1 MPTSRTTQRSPLTR
15 DRVLRTAMDLADRD
29 GLDALTMRAL
39 ADELGVEAMSLY
51 YHLPNKSAILDGV
64 VEVAFDEIEREVGG
78 FEAAG
83 AAAIRAGTDAL
94 DWSAALR
101 ERILGARRVML
112 RHPWVP
118 VVMESRATFGPTM
131 ARYVD
136 GVVGLMRAGGLSHD
150 LIHHSL
156 HALGSRMYGFV
167 QELGDD
173 DASTPTDPAELEAMA
188 ALAPNL
194 AAMLAEVAHVDPDTT
209 LGWCDDQE
217 EFEFGLDILLEGI
230 ERRRVAEAARVA
242 DGAAHLAPGGRT

>member
-1 MPTSRTTQRSPLTR
+1 MPTSRTAQRPPLTR
-15 DRVLRTAMDLADRD
+15 ERVLRTAMDLADRD
-29 GLDALTMRAL
+29 GLDALTMRGL

-64 VEVAFDEIEREVGG
+64 IEVAFEEIEREVGG
-78 FEAAG
+78 LDAATAG
-83 AAAIRAGTDAL
+83 AGPET
-94 DWSAALR
+94 WSAALR
-101 ERILGARRVML
+101 ERILGARRVLL

-136 GVVGLMRAGGLSHD
+136 GIVGLMRAGGLSHD

-167 QELGDD
+167 QELGPDD
-173 DASTPTDPAELEAMA
+173 SSSTPTDPAEVEAMA

-194 AAMLAEVAHVDPDTT
+194 AAMLAEVAHDDPDST
-209 LGWCDDQE
+209 LGWCDDQT

-230 ERRRVAEAARVA
+230 ERRRRAASR
-242 DGAAHLAPGGRT
+242 

>member
-1 MPTSRTTQRSPLTR
+1 MPTSRTAQRSPLTR
-15 DRVLRTAMDLADRD
+15 ERVLRTAMDLADRD

-64 VEVAFDEIEREVGG
+64 VEVAFEEIERAVGG
-78 FEAAG
+78 LDAATAG
-83 AAAIRAGTDAL
+83 ADPVT
-94 DWSAALR
+94 WTAALR
-101 ERILGARRVML
+101 ERILGARRVLL

-136 GVVGLMRAGGLSHD
+136 GIVGLMRAGGLSHD

-167 QELGDD
+167 QELGPDD
-173 DASTPTDPAELEAMA
+173 SSSTPTDPAEVEAMA

-194 AAMLAEVAHVDPDTT
+194 AAMLAEVAHDDPDST
-209 LGWCDDQE
+209 LGWCDDQT

-230 ERRRVAEAARVA
+230 ERRRQAASR
-242 DGAAHLAPGGRT
+242 

>member
-1 MPTSRTTQRSPLTR
+1 MPTSRTAQRSPLTR
-15 DRVLRTAMDLADRD
+15 ERVLRTAMDLADRD

-51 YHLPNKSAILDGV
+51 YHLANKSAILDGV
-64 VEVAFDEIEREVGG
+64 VEVAFEEIEREVGG
-78 FEAAG
+78 FDAATAG
-83 AAAIRAGTDAL
+83 ADPAT
-94 DWSAALR
+94 WTAALR
-101 ERILGARRVML
+101 ERILGARRVLL

-136 GVVGLMRAGGLSHD
+136 GIVGLMRAGGLSHD

-167 QELGDD
+167 QELGPDD
-173 DASTPTDPAELEAMA
+173 SSSTPTDPAEVEAMA

-194 AAMLAEVAHVDPDTT
+194 AAMLAEVAHDDPDST
-209 LGWCDDQE
+209 LGWCDDQT

-230 ERRRVAEAARVA
+230 ERRRQAASR
-242 DGAAHLAPGGRT
+242 

>member
-1 MPTSRTTQRSPLTR
+1 MPTSRTAQRPPLTR
-15 DRVLRTAMDLADRD
+15 ERVLRTAMDLADRD
-29 GLDALTMRAL
+29 GLDALTMRGL

-64 VEVAFDEIEREVGG
+64 VEVAFEEIEREVGG
-78 FEAAG
+78 LDAATAG
-83 AAAIRAGTDAL
+83 AGPET
-94 DWSAALR
+94 WSAALR
-101 ERILGARRVML
+101 ERILGARRVLL

-136 GVVGLMRAGGLSHD
+136 GIVGLMRAGGLSHD

-167 QELGDD
+167 QELGPDD
-173 DASTPTDPAELEAMA
+173 NSSTPTDPAEVEAMA

-194 AAMLAEVAHVDPDTT
+194 AAMLAEVAHDDPDST
-209 LGWCDDQE
+209 LGWCDDQT

-230 ERRRVAEAARVA
+230 ERRRRAASR
-242 DGAAHLAPGGRT
+242 

>member
-1 MPTSRTTQRSPLTR
+1 MPTSRTAQRSPLTR
-15 DRVLRTAMDLADRD
+15 ERVLRTAMDLADRD

-64 VEVAFDEIEREVGG
+64 VEVAFEEIEREVGG
-78 FEAAG
+78 LDASTAG
-83 AAAIRAGTDAL
+83 ADPAT
-94 DWSAALR
+94 WTAALR
-101 ERILGARRVML
+101 ERILGARRVLL

-136 GVVGLMRAGGLSHD
+136 GIVGLMRAGGLSHD

-167 QELGDD
+167 QELGPDD
-173 DASTPTDPAELEAMA
+173 SSSTPTDPAEVEAMA

-194 AAMLAEVAHVDPDTT
+194 AAMLAEVAHDDPDST
-209 LGWCDDQE
+209 LGWCDDQT

-230 ERRRVAEAARVA
+230 ERRRQAASR
-242 DGAAHLAPGGRT
+242 

>member
-1 MPTSRTTQRSPLTR
+1 
-15 DRVLRTAMDLADRD
+15 MDLADRN
-29 GLDALTMRAL
+29 GLDALTMRGL
-39 ADELGVEAMSLY
+39 ADELDVEAMSLY
-51 YHLPNKSAILDGV
+51 HHLPNKNAILDGV
-64 VEVAFDEIEREVGG
+64 VEVAFGEIEEEVRG
-78 FEAAG
+78 FDAG
-83 AAAIRAGTDAL
+83 VPIGATDDRAS
-94 DWSAALR
+94 WSAALR
-101 ERILGARRVML
+101 DRILGARRVLL

>member
-1 MPTSRTTQRSPLTR
+1 MPTSRTAQRSPLTR
-15 DRVLRTAMDLADRD
+15 ERVLRTAMDLADRD
-29 GLDALTMRAL
+29 GLDGLTMRAL

-64 VEVAFDEIEREVGG
+64 VEVAFEEIEREVGG
-78 FEAAG
+78 LDAATAG
-83 AAAIRAGTDAL
+83 ADRAT
-94 DWSAALR
+94 WTVALR
-101 ERILGARRVML
+101 ERILGARRVLL

-136 GVVGLMRAGGLSHD
+136 GIVGLMRAGGLSHD

-167 QELGDD
+167 QELGPDD
-173 DASTPTDPAELEAMA
+173 SSSTPTDPAEVEAMA

-194 AAMLAEVAHVDPDTT
+194 AAMLAEVAHDDPDST
-209 LGWCDDQE
+209 LGWCDDQT

-230 ERRRVAEAARVA
+230 ERRRQASSR
-242 DGAAHLAPGGRT
+242 